1 MVFPIGAYR
10 KEFAADHLDRLLGK
24 SILDRLF
31 HKRGVTES
39 SHASS
44 TNQPEGKRDGR
55 CPETER
61 NSNDE
66 QCGVELRGTC
76 AKKSDVE
83 IATVEFADPVHT
95 TGDQYNDKEKNGVS
109 EETVDAQHEED
120 DEVVAGEVGQ
130 VVVDTALHFAKV
142 GGLGDTL
149 YIEKLGDGFEIG
161 KTRAHRCRA
170 HALEAVAEAR
180 SDEVDGDLE
189 LGHCCWLTEESDGKN
204 IKN

>member
-31 HKRGVTES
+31 HKSGVTES

-44 TNQPEGKRDGR
+44 TNQPEGKRDRG

-66 QCGVELRGTC
+66 QSRVELRGTC
-76 AKKSDVE
+76 AKEADVE
-83 IATVEFADPVHT
+83 IATVEFANSVHT
-95 TGDQYNDKEKNGVS
+95 TGDQDNDKQKNGVC

-120 DEVVAGEVGQ
+120 DKVVAGEVGE

-142 GGLGDTL
+142 GWLGDTL
-149 YIEKLGDGFEIG
+149 NVEELGDGLEVG
-161 KTRAHRCRA
+161 ETRAH
-170 HALEAVAEAR
+170 
-180 SDEVDGDLE
+180 
-189 LGHCCWLTEESDGKN
+189 
-204 IKN
+204 